1 MAQNCTSS
9 LAIHYCAC
17 AQCYDKYLEA
27 DFKAAAAE
35 AGHPDW
41 ELPDDA
47 GEINDTPEDTGF
59 FAAERGT
66 YLTEQGRF
74 FLTWYSRKLI
84 QHGDRVLDEANKAFL
99 GCKVKLAAKV
109 RAGRSQ
115 CCLVSAELPRG
126 INKANGSFWRCR
138 CPGYTGGTGTRATPR
153 S

>member
-1 MAQNCTSS
+1 VA
-9 LAIHYCAC
+9 
-17 AQCYDKYLEA
+17 
-27 DFKAAAAE
+27 

-74 FLTWYSRKLI
+74 FLTWYSSKLI
-84 QHGDRVLDEANKAFL
+84 EHGDRVLDEANKAFL

-109 RAGRSQ
+109 RAALHHPNRCIMQRCVRSVQ
-115 CCLVSAELPRG
+115 LIELPR
-126 INKANGSFWRCR
+126 N
-138 CPGYTGGTGTRATPR
+138 
-153 S
+153 

>member
-1 MAQNCTSS
+1 VIQNSAITLLSS
-9 LAIHYCAC
+9 
-17 AQCYDKYLEA
+17 QCYDKYLEA

-35 AGHPDW
+35 AGHPEW

-47 GEINDTPEDTGF
+47 GEMNDTPEDTGF

-74 FLTWYSRKLI
+74 FLTWYSSKLI

-109 RAGRSQ
+109 RARYLHHPNPCKLRCECNAQLS
-115 CCLVSAELPRG
+115 SSKLPR
-126 INKANGSFWRCR
+126 N
-138 CPGYTGGTGTRATPR
+138 
-153 S
+153 